1 MGQFPEDGENGQ
13 NVALI
18 LVLVLAYLEP
28 ELELF
33 EVWEIKVRQIIIIA
47 NGIKKKQLLLRAFV

>member
-1 MGQFPEDGENGQ
+1 MGPSSWKLYLDNFSFFGSS
-13 NVALI
+13 
-18 LVLVLAYLEP
+18 LAQLEL